1 VEWVI
6 RKFAP
11 SSGATRHLLPKGE
24 GTGKLLA
31 CASITLLIAL
41 MLLPNIVWLAHDPS
55 GAVWVAAL
63 LLPLAALTIWFAAL
77 GRLPWLACL
86 LLAPFAMLAPLE
98 TYYIAQYHHPTSAQ
112 IIATIVATN
121 PLEAQEYFGRSLFP
135 LALVLLGGAAVALL
149 ASWSSF
155 RARLRWR
162 GRMRIGLVCAGIGA
176 MLAPLGAGFAMARHE
191 SSAAKAESESA
202 SAPLRDYGHAIED
215 GYPFGVVPRIVDYRR
230 EWDQMRAEAARFK
243 AFQFH
248 AHRVGATSHQR
259 QVYVL
264 VIGESSR
271 RANWQLFG
279 YDRATNPEL
288 SKLKNLVPI
297 IHFISTWPESI
308 AAIPMILTRRKP
320 DMAWDA
326 PWHEASILRAMQES
340 GYETYWISN
349 QQAIGEFDSPVSM
362 YAYEAE
368 HVEWLNHAS
377 WTAPGSYDGDLIQPL
392 KDALH
397 ASNKNLFIVLHMMG
411 SHVKYDYRYPPA
423 FEHWK
428 PTQVSPPG
436 QGSGIERARNSY
448 DNSILY
454 TDHVLAQV
462 IDALK
467 SSHAVAAL
475 WFESDH
481 GELIPTP
488 TCDKEGHGVGTVPEY
503 EIPTLFW
510 YSDSY
515 LEHFPTRVAA
525 LRANAGKRTLSADT
539 FESLIDMAGV
549 TFPSHDETWSL
560 FSPHWRYHTRWVAQ
574 TRHIDFDTAHIEKL
588 CQRVQPGPKGGQVHF
603 SGDGLDKAN
612 RSEK

>member
-1 VEWVI
+1 MH
-6 RKFAP
+6 RAFA
-11 SSGATRHLLPKGE
+11 
-24 GTGKLLA
+24 
-31 CASITLLIAL
+31 ITLIAL
-41 MLLPNIVWLAHDPS
+41 LLALLMLPNFVWLAHDS
-55 GAVWVAAL
+55 IGAAGVAAL
-63 LLPLAALTIWFAAL
+63 VLPLAMFAVLFALL
-77 GRLPWLACL
+77 GRVPWLACL
-86 LLAPFAMLAPLE
+86 LLAPFALLAPLE
-98 TYYIAQYHHPTSAQ
+98 TYYVAQYHHPTSAQ

-121 PLEAQEYFGRSLFP
+121 PLEAREYFGRLMLP
-135 LALVLLGGAAVALL
+135 LALVLLAGMAVALL
-149 ASWSSF
+149 AAYACL

-162 GRMRIGLVCAGIGA
+162 GPVRIGFLCAGIVA
-176 MLAPLGAGFAMARHE
+176 LLVPLGVGYSKSRHK
-191 SSAAKAESESA
+191 STAHSESGSS
-202 SAPLRDYGHAIED
+202 SAPLSAYGQAIED
-215 GYPFGVVPRIVDYRR
+215 GYPFGVIPRIVEYRS
-230 EWDQMRAEAARFK
+230 EWDRMRAEAAQFK
-243 AFQFH
+243 AFRFH
-248 AHRVGATSHQR
+248 AHRVGPPLRQR

-279 YDRATNPEL
+279 YDRPTNPEL
-288 SKLKNLVPI
+288 SKLKNVVPLAR
-297 IHFISTWPESI
+297 FITTWPESI

-326 PWHEASILRAMQES
+326 PWHEASILRAMQEA
-340 GYETYWISN
+340 GFETYWISN

-362 YAYEAE
+362 YAYEAK

-377 WTAPGSYDGDLIQPL
+377 WTAPGSYDGDLIRPL

-397 ASNKNLFIVLHMMG
+397 ASNHDLFIVLHMMG
-411 SHVKYDYRYPPA
+411 SHVKYDYRYPKA

-436 QGSGIERARNSY
+436 QGTEIERVRNSY

-462 IDALK
+462 IDTLK
-467 SSHAVAAL
+467 SSGAVTAL

-488 TCDKEGHGVGTVPEY
+488 TCDREGHGVGTVPEY
-503 EIPTLFW
+503 EIPALVW

-515 LEHFPTRVAA
+515 QQDFPQRVAA

-549 TFPSHDETWSL
+549 TFPGHDESWSL
-560 FSPHWRYHTRWVAQ
+560 FSPKWHYHTRWVAQ
-574 TRHIDFDTAHIEKL
+574 TRHIDFDTARIEKK
-588 CQRVQPGPKGGQVHF
+588 CERVLPGPN
-603 SGDGLDKAN
+603 DEEDP
-612 RSEK
+612 

>member
-1 VEWVI
+1 MSGI
-6 RKFAP
+6 APPLLRKLA
-11 SSGATRHLLPKGE
+11 
-24 GTGKLLA
+24 LLA
-31 CASITLLIAL
+31 IALLIAL
-41 MLLPNIVWLAHDPS
+41 LMLPNLAWLAHDPGWPTWS
-55 GAVWVAAL
+55 AAL
-63 LLPLAALTIWFAAL
+63 LLPLALMAVLFALL
-77 GRLPWLACL
+77 GRWVWLACL
-86 LLAPFAMLAPLE
+86 LLVPFAVLAPLE
-98 TYYIAQYHHPTSAQ
+98 TYYVAQYHHPTSAQ
-112 IIATIVATN
+112 IIATIIATN
-121 PLEAQEYFGRSLFP
+121 PLEAREYFGHLIVP
-135 LALVLLGGAAVALL
+135 LVLALLAALAVALL
-149 ASWSSF
+149 AAWASF
-155 RARLRWR
+155 RADLRWR
-162 GRMRIGLVCAGIGA
+162 GPARISALCLGVIVALVP
-176 MLAPLGAGFAMARHE
+176 LAVGYVEARHQP
-191 SSAAKAESESA
+191 AKTSDSA
-202 SAPLRDYGHAIED
+202 SAPLHVYGDAIED
-215 GYPFGVVPRIVDYRR
+215 GFPFGVVPRIVEYRR
-230 EWDQMRAEAARFK
+230 EWNRMRTDAAKFK
-243 AFQFH
+243 AFRFH
-248 AHRVGATSHQR
+248 AQRVRPPLHQR

-288 SKLKNLVPI
+288 SKLSNVVPMT
-297 IHFISTWPESI
+297 HFITTWPESI

-326 PWHEASILRAMQES
+326 PWHEASILRAMQEA
-340 GYETYWISN
+340 GYETWWISN

-377 WTAPGSYDGDLIQPL
+377 WTAPGSYDGDLVQPL

-397 ASNKNLFIVLHMMG
+397 ASDKDLFIVLHMMG

-436 QGSGIERARNSY
+436 QGSTIERVRNSY
-448 DNSILY
+448 DNTILY

-467 SSHAVAAL
+467 QSGAVTAL

-488 TCDKEGHGVGTVPEY
+488 TCDKEGHGVGTVAEY
-503 EIPTLFW
+503 EIPALFW
-510 YSDSY
+510 YSNAY
-515 LEHFPTRVAA
+515 QQHFPQRVAA

-560 FSPHWRYHTRWVAQ
+560 FSPAWHYHTRWVAQ
-574 TRHIDFDTAHIEKL
+574 TRHIDFDTARFDKT
-588 CQRVQPGPKGGQVHF
+588 CQRVLPGT
-603 SGDGLDKAN
+603 SGSADDDDDD
-612 RSEK
+612 E